1 MNDRG
6 PFNSAAA
13 RSRVA
18 ALFLAAAGAL
28 HSAPVTAQVATTSQA
43 SKDAPITADE
53 ADAFVESL
61 AQASLKGDVEASFRL
76 VDWDRIVDKALE
88 VPELPGLAAIRRQ
101 FKQGVILQLKRNGGL
116 TTKINATI
124 KQGGSYRALRVD
136 VEADPPTVMFR
147 LKQTKADALN
157 YHRFLLAR
165 NAAGEVVADDFY
177 VFLSGEK
184 MSETLRRTWLPIAR
198 QSVKSEVEKRT
209 TPVEPWVASLDAI
222 DQIHKM
228 LMQDRHAEVLDTYRK
243 LPEAVRKDKAVL
255 LLRMTAAQAVS
266 EEEYR
271 KSLED
276 MRTYLPNDPATDFLS
291 IDGYALQKQYDE
303 AVKCLDRT
311 NEQVRD
317 PLLLARRASLLL
329 LAKNVA
335 EARKSVQEA
344 IRGEPDLSDGYTV
357 ALDVALADQNHDETA
372 AFLDILNKTFG
383 YKWKDLRT
391 VPIFAEF
398 VKSPQYAAWAETQ
411 SP

>member
-1 MNDRG
+1 VN
-6 PFNSAAA
+6 
-13 RSRVA
+13 
-18 ALFLAAAGAL
+18 
-28 HSAPVTAQVATTSQA
+28 
-43 SKDAPITADE
+43 
-53 ADAFVESL
+53 
-61 AQASLKGDVEASFRL
+61 
-76 VDWDRIVDKALE
+76 WDRIVDKALE
-88 VPELPGLAAIRRQ
+88 VPDLPGLAAVRRQ
-101 FKQGVILQLKRNGGL
+101 FKHGVLLQLKRNGAL
-116 TTKINATI
+116 TTKINAAI
-124 KQGGSYRALRVD
+124 KQGCSYRALRIE
-136 VEADPPTVMFR
+136 VEADPPAVMFR
-147 LKQTKADALN
+147 LKQTKPDALN

-177 VFLSGEK
+177 VFLSGET